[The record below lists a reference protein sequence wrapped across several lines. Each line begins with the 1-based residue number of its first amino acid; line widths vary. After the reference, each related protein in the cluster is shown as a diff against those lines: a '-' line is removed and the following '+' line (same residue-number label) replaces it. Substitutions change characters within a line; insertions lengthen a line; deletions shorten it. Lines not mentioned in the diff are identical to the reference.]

1 MALVKLSRTVAFKQH
16 IVPVCLPA
24 RNLKLSGRTATVA
37 GWGRTRHGQT
47 SAPSVLQ
54 EVDVEVSTL
63 SADVFAFDDK
73 TLSRERIICCI
84 MYTIILF
91 FEHYAFFYISF
102 FFLNDILHIDIS
114 IREIDI

>member
-1 MALVKLSRTVAFKQH
+1 MVAFKQH

-54 EVDVEVSTL
+54 EVEVEVSTL
-63 SADVFAFDDK
+63 SVNAFVFDDENVSLLGRSVRDK
-73 TLSRERIICCI
+73 NNRAIYRISVSNESKKR
-84 MYTIILF
+84 F
-91 FEHYAFFYISF
+91 FAVFYINLFVQLIITNVNEKNLS
-102 FFLNDILHIDIS
+102 
-114 IREIDI
+114 